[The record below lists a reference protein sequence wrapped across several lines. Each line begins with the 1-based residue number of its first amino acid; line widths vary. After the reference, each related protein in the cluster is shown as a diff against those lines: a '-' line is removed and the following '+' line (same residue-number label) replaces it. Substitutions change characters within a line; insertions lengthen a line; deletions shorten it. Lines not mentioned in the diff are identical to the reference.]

1 MQTMTLTASEAAGL
15 KRASLRAL
23 VGSSDVRLA
32 SGPKLALIAIARCHD
47 DRAGRSTCSLKT
59 IAVMS
64 GVGEKQAARNVEALV
79 ALGLVRRMPR
89 QGRATAYVIDLTALA
104 AFETCRRDADQPAE
118 PRTPMSGVG
127 ADTLDICDAD
137 PGHLEPPPRTLAT
150 LTPDIHVH
158 RTERVLIG
166 TEGGTEARVP
176 APESMSERVTAEA
189 VPSLPPVE
197 SLQAENPQPAPAAPR
212 HTGPATELPAA
223 PATKPAD
230 QADPLATAAE
240 LLPAPT
246 APLFQALNARRVA
259 AGKQPLRDR
268 DVRDLAAEAEAAGR
282 TLVSLVE
289 LIDARGWLFARADWK
304 SVRQEATSEPAR
316 PDELSAQAQAAAAIR
331 AAAVSTGPMA
341 SAETRARYAAQL
353 AAQRA
358 AIAARAVAALPATV
372 AGLDLTGQPA
382 WVIENVRKLRAGL
395 PVGHMARTRTAEMLG
410 VGRGELE
417 GVVVAG

>member
-64 GVGEKQAARNVEALV
+64 GVGEKQAARNVEVLV
-79 ALGLVRRMPR
+79 ALGLVRRIPR
-89 QGRATAYVIDLTALA
+89 QGRSTAYVIDLAALA

-118 PRTPMSGVG
+118 PRTPMSRVG
-127 ADTLDICDAD
+127 ADTPDICDVD
-137 PGHLEPPPRTLAT
+137 PGHWEPPPRTFAT
-150 LTPDIHVH
+150 STPDIHVH
-158 RTERVLIG
+158 RTERVLKS

-176 APESMSERVTAEA
+176 ALGPMDEPVTVEAAPSIPPVDLIPTENPEPAAE
-189 VPSLPPVE
+189 PLPP
-197 SLQAENPQPAPAAPR
+197 S
-212 HTGPATELPAA
+212 
-223 PATKPAD
+223 
-230 QADPLATAAE
+230 
-240 LLPAPT
+240 T
-246 APLFQALNARRVA
+246 APLFCALNARRVA

-282 TLVSLVE
+282 TLASLVE
-289 LIDARGWLFARADWK
+289 LIDARGWVFARADWK
-304 SVRQEATSEPAR
+304 GVRQEAASEPAR
-316 PDELSAQAQAAAAIR
+316 PDELTASAQAAAVIR

-358 AIAARAVAALPATV
+358 AIALRAVATPPATV
-372 AGLDLTGQPA
+372 PGLDLTGQPA
-382 WVIENVRKLRAGL
+382 WVVENVRKLRAGL

-410 VGRGELE
+410 VGRAQLE
-417 GVVVAG
+417 AMAPVVQDF